1 MLGFSRGSY
10 TARAL
15 TGMLHTVGLLYKDN
29 VEQVGDIFCRKFQ
42 TSECRLQVE
51 FAYGLYVKRDP
62 LTAKFKKSFSRDV
75 KVEFMGVW

>member
-1 MLGFSRGSY
+1 MVGFSRGSY

-15 TGMLHTVGLLYKDN
+15 AGMLHTVGLLYKDN
-29 VEQVGDIFCRKFQ
+29 IEQVGNNPCRRQIFKPPF
-42 TSECRLQVE
+42 QVE

-62 LTAKFKKSFSRDV
+62 LTVKFKKTFSRDV

>member
-15 TGMLHTVGLLYKDN
+15 AGMLHTVGLLYKDN
-29 VEQVGDIFCRKFQ
+29 IEQVGISFWRKQ
-42 TSECRLQVE
+42 ISKLLQVE

-62 LTAKFKKSFSRDV
+62 LTAKFKKTFSRDV
-75 KVEFMGVW
+75 KVDFMGVW